1 MFCLLPSWRLGV
13 LAVIN
18 QEPETTNEKPSYHC
32 TMRSRNV
39 LFTLFFVLLLLA
51 IFVVRRVREPG
62 GRELF
67 DRTPD
72 RLEYTRHA
80 LCRMD
85 CRQIPGKILL
95 K

>member
-1 MFCLLPSWRLGV
+1 
-13 LAVIN
+13 
-18 QEPETTNEKPSYHC
+18 
-32 TMRSRNV
+32 MRSRNV